1 MNEHAHKHVLAFVVA
16 LALPMAP
23 CWAQGDAGASA
34 PAPAS
39 APRAKAAKP
48 KPAPRRLSPAEQ
60 REVSAPPLDKPPQ
73 GEVQPQLHI
82 PLTRKQPAANK
93 PHVQHGAE
101 TPAQGGV
108 NDAVARC
115 NAQPTPQ
122 ARAQCRE
129 ENGLR
134 P

>member
-1 MNEHAHKHVLAFVVA
+1 MHKHVLAVVAA
-16 LALPMAP
+16 LALPLAP
-23 CWAQGDAGASA
+23 CWAQGETSAAAASA
-34 PAPAS
+34 PAP
-39 APRAKAAKP
+39 RAKPVKP
-48 KPAPRRLSPAEQ
+48 KPAPRPLSPAEQ
-60 REVSAPPLDKPPQ
+60 REVAAPPLDKPPQ

-93 PHVQHGAE
+93 PHVQHGVEA
-101 TPAQGGV
+101 PASGSV

-115 NAQPTPQ
+115 QAQPTPQ

>member
-1 MNEHAHKHVLAFVVA
+1 MRKHALVIAA
-16 LALPMAP
+16 TLALSFST
-23 CWAQGDAGASA
+23 CWAQD

-39 APRAKAAKP
+39 APAASAAPLKLNKP
-48 KPAPRRLSPAEQ
+48 KPAPRRLTPAEQ
-60 REVSAPPLDKPPQ
+60 RKVNAPPLDKPPQ
-73 GEVQPQLHI
+73 GEVQPQIRI

-93 PHVQHGAE
+93 PNMQRGPEA
-101 TPAQGGV
+101 PAPGGV

-115 NAQPTPQ
+115 KAQPTPQ
-122 ARAQCRE
+122 AQAQCRE